1 MSYYKKYR
9 RIKEQLNEILDEEL
23 SYNNP
28 SSSTSDTVRTL
39 VDDNRLS
46 SHSNKED
53 LDEFLDIDGTIE
65 NDSPESESDVEEQ
78 CDLTEKLA
86 KWAVENNCTRSSINQ
101 LLQILR
107 ESGHILPKD
116 SRTLLQTPQVIITE
130 DKCNGT
136 YKYFGMK
143 EQLIHFHKESLSHLS
158 HINLIVNVDGVPL
171 FKSSSQQFWPI
182 LVSVEN
188 LDDEFIVAIF
198 YGNSKPNPLNDF

>member
-1 MSYYKKYR
+1 MPCASFPSSVFLEKMSYYIKYR

-28 SSSTSDTVRTL
+28 SSSTSDTVRPL

-53 LDEFLDIDGTIE
+53 LDEVLDTDGTIE
-65 NDSPESESDVEEQ
+65 NDSLESESDVEEH
-78 CDLTEKLA
+78 CDLTEKLS

-143 EQLIHFHKESLSHLS
+143 EQLIHFHKESLLDLP

-171 FKSSSQQFWPI
+171 FKRFHSSFGP
-182 LVSVEN
+182 
-188 LDDEFIVAIF
+188 F
-198 YGNSKPNPLNDF
+198 

>member
-1 MSYYKKYR
+1 MRYWMKNYLT
-9 RIKEQLNEILDEEL
+9 II
-23 SYNNP
+23 P
-28 SSSTSDTVRTL
+28 VVVPVI

-53 LDEFLDIDGTIE
+53 LDEVLDIDGTIE
-65 NDSPESESDVEEQ
+65 NDSPESESDVEEH

-86 KWAVENNCTRSSINQ
+86 KWAVENNCTQSSRNL

-116 SRTLLQTPQVIITE
+116 SKTLLQTPQVIITE

-136 YKYFGMK
+136 YKHFGIK
-143 EQLIHFHKESLSHLS
+143 EQLIHFHKESLLDLP

-171 FKSSSQQFWPI
+171 FKHFHSSFGP
-182 LVSVEN
+182 
-188 LDDEFIVAIF
+188 F
-198 YGNSKPNPLNDF
+198 